1 MSKFHSELQR
11 AYRTLIT
18 EQDQPPVDPNAAA
31 PTPAP
36 DAVAPEQAAPTPMPE
51 IPEEQPTEPQPL
63 TSIGK
68 TMLVRLI
75 AQALMINGI
84 KTEEEQKID
93 SIGDINAE
101 NANEALKILIP
112 IVTHYSQDEEIM
124 NIKLK

>member
-1 MSKFHSELQR
+1 MSKFYSALQR
-11 AYRTLIT
+11 AYRTIIT
-18 EQDQPPVDPNAAA
+18 EQDQPPIDPNAAVTA
-31 PTPAP
+31 PPQGVAP
-36 DAVAPEQAAPTPMPE
+36 DQAAPTPIPE
-51 IPEEQPTEPQPL
+51 IPEQPNAEQQPL

-75 AQALMINGI
+75 AQALMIDGI

-124 NIKLK
+124 DIKL